1 MSAPRR
7 SARIASMTA
16 SPAPITSRVDRKM
29 SLMDELGAASTEA
42 IYAIRYTRHFLK
54 ACALPDG
61 ETAEAIVWLNRLC
74 WAVQDCHEY
83 KLRQLLTNCDDT
95 VMDSIP
101 VVLQHIRTLTTETR
115 KMDEV
120 FRQYERIP
128 PSLVKAVC
136 SFGVDIKDA
145 LYHN

>member
-7 SARIASMTA
+7 SARIASMTR
-16 SPAPITSRVDRKM
+16 SSAPITSRVDRKM
-29 SLMDELGAASTEA
+29 SLMNELGEAATEA

-54 ACALPDG
+54 ACAYP
-61 ETAEAIVWLNRLC
+61 EEATAEAIVWLTRLC

-83 KLRQLLTNCDDT
+83 KLRQLFANCDDT

-101 VVLQHIRTLTTETR
+101 VVLQHFRTLTAEAR
-115 KMDEV
+115 MMDEV

-128 PSLVKAVC
+128 RSLVKSVC
-136 SFGVDIKDA
+136 TFGVDIKDA

>member
-7 SARIASMTA
+7 SARIASMTNSA
-16 SPAPITSRVDRKM
+16 RNTSHVDRKT
-29 SLMDELGAASTEA
+29 SLMNELGEAATEA
-42 IYAIRYTRHFLK
+42 IYAIRYTRHFLNVY
-54 ACALPDG
+54 AYPDE
-61 ETAEAIVWLNRLC
+61 ETAEAIVWLTRLC

-83 KLRQLLTNCDDT
+83 KLRQLFANCDDT

-101 VVLQHIRTLTTETR
+101 IVLRHFRTLTAKAR
-115 KMDEV
+115 MMAKV

-128 PSLVKAVC
+128 PSLVKSVC
-136 SFGVDIKDA
+136 TFGADIKDA

>member
-7 SARIASMTA
+7 SARIASMTKSA
-16 SPAPITSRVDRKM
+16 APTTSRVDRKM
-29 SLMDELGAASTEA
+29 SLMEELGAASTEA

-54 ACALPDG
+54 ACAYPDE

-83 KLRQLLTNCDDT
+83 KLRQLVDNCDDT
-95 VMDSIP
+95 VIDSIP
-101 VVLQHIRTLTTETR
+101 VVLQHIRTLTAEAR

-120 FRQYERIP
+120 FRQHERIP
-128 PSLVKAVC
+128 RSLVKAVC

>member
-7 SARIASMTA
+7 SARIASMTKSA
-16 SPAPITSRVDRKM
+16 VPNMTREDRKT
-29 SLMDELGAASTEA
+29 SLMEELGAASTEA
-42 IYAIRYTRHFLK
+42 IYALRYTRHFLK

-83 KLRQLLTNCDDT
+83 KLRQLVDNCDDT

-101 VVLQHIRTLTTETR
+101 VVLRHIRTLTAEAR

-120 FRQYERIP
+120 FRQHERIP
-128 PSLVKAVC
+128 RALVKAVC

>member
-16 SPAPITSRVDRKM
+16 SPAPTTSRVDRKM
-29 SLMDELGAASTEA
+29 SLMDKLGAASTEA
-42 IYAIRYTRHFLK
+42 IYALQTMRTLLN
-54 ACALPDG
+54 ACAHPDE
-61 ETAEAIVWLNRLC
+61 ETAEAIVWIHRLC

-83 KLRQLLTNCDDT
+83 KLRQLNTNCDDT

-101 VVLQHIRTLTTETR
+101 VVLRHIRTLTVEAL

-120 FRQYERIP
+120 FCQHERIP
-128 PSLVKAVC
+128 PSLVRAVC

-145 LYHN
+145 LYHH